1 MVMVSVKQQISSTS
15 TKKGHAISEIVK
27 TKKPKVI
34 YLIKETAKKSKGS
47 QAKLRKAKEKL
58 KGLSKRKLTLY

>member
-27 TKKPKVI
+27 AKKKTKVI
-34 YLIKETAKKSKGS
+34 Y
-47 QAKLRKAKEKL
+47 
-58 KGLSKRKLTLY
+58 

>member
-47 QAKLRKAKEKL
+47 
-58 KGLSKRKLTLY
+58 